1 MIGKKVVKYLR
12 LLIVYRNFFCVY
24 CSLFFLCIFV
34 WRNES
39 IDFHLPRAPFIVLLS
54 QLYDTQEIV
63 FRCHKSWK
71 QLYCTQ
77 IFTEIMQINWHCT
90 MNEVQRRT
98 IMNKIRSNELLR
110 RSAFWWWSPVNRINV
125 LPRYISTYISL
136 KPSGMSHTLNWVQL
150 GMKVNLLLLYV
161 TAKKK
166 PKPHCIF

>member
-1 MIGKKVVKYLR
+1 MSTVLSFFFVFLFGEMNQLISIYRAHLLLFSFLSCMILR
-12 LLIVYRNFFCVY
+12 K
-24 CSLFFLCIFV
+24 
-34 WRNES
+34 
-39 IDFHLPRAPFIVLLS
+39 LS
-54 QLYDTQEIV
+54 SAVTNHE
-63 FRCHKSWK
+63 K
-71 QLYCTQ
+71 QLCCTQ